1 MRVIGRCWWPK
12 TCPCAAGQRL
22 PDLDQKGRH
31 PRPSGLFE
39 PEGDWIAAVVE
50 EPIEGADAV
59 TIAVEPEGDSPR
71 PTTEP
76 VLLGEGKA

>member
-1 MRVIGRCWWPK
+1 M
-12 TCPCAAGQRL
+12 
-22 PDLDQKGRH
+22 DQKGRH

-59 TIAVEPEGDSPR
+59 TITVEPEGDSPR